1 MLIFFKYH
9 NRVLFLILLLT
20 LNNCQLKDPDK
31 THGINFLNNRAK
43 QLVINK
49 SNKNDVIKILG
60 NPHSK
65 SISNENEWIY
75 IERVLTKGKLYKMG
89 QNILKE
95 NNVLVINF
103 NKYGLISKK
112 NLLNKDDLK
121 KIKFSKKITQTELSK
136 KSFTER
142 FLTSIKEK
150 MYGNK

>member
-9 NRVLFLILLLT
+9 NKVLFLILLLT

-31 THGINFLNNRAK
+31 THGINFLNNRAN

>member
-1 MLIFFKYH
+1 
-9 NRVLFLILLLT
+9 
-20 LNNCQLKDPDK
+20 
-31 THGINFLNNRAK
+31 
-43 QLVINK
+43 
-49 SNKNDVIKILG
+49 
-60 NPHSK
+60 
-65 SISNENEWIY
+65 
-75 IERVLTKGKLYKMG
+75 MG

>member
-9 NRVLFLILLLT
+9 NRILFLILLLT

-31 THGINFLNNRAK
+31 THGINFLNNRAN

>member
-31 THGINFLNNRAK
+31 THGINFLNNRAN